1 MTPGTAVHPHDR
13 YLALSGLLTAFGLVT
28 AIVFTL
34 RSTPYLMVLF
44 LGVGLTCV
52 IAGVVIFVVLLVSDV
67 RSRLHSV
74 VERAFKAGDV
84 VFKQGDFPDRLY
96 LIGKGQA
103 EVTKEARGASPV
115 VLATLGPGE
124 FFGEIGIIG
133 NSPRTAT
140 VRATTDLETLSI
152 HRDYFTSLLAYLPS
166 WKERV
171 FEDYR
176 RRAAVPGP
184 HNPQAESLN
193 RASQVPDLPEDER

>member
-1 MTPGTAVHPHDR
+1 MRQDAAVHPHDR
-13 YLALSGLLTAFGLVT
+13 YLALSGLLTAFGLLT
-28 AIVFTL
+28 AVVFTL

-52 IAGVVIFVVLLVSDV
+52 IAGVALFVGLLVSDV

-74 VERAFKAGDV
+74 VERKFEAGDT
-84 VFKQGDFPDRLY
+84 VFRQGDFPDRLY
-96 LIGKGQA
+96 LIGTGEA
-103 EVTKEARGASPV
+103 EVTKEVPGGAPV
-115 VLATLGPGE
+115 VLARLGPGE

-140 VRATTDLETLSI
+140 VRAATGLETLSI

-176 RRAAVPGP
+176 RRAARPGQGGDQP
-184 HNPQAESLN
+184 A
-193 RASQVPDLPEDER
+193 A

>member
-1 MTPGTAVHPHDR
+1 MKAGAVVHPHDR
-13 YLALSGLLTAFGLVT
+13 YLALSGLLTAFGLLT

-44 LGVGLTCV
+44 LGAGVACV
-52 IAGVVIFVVLLVSDV
+52 IAGAAIFAALLVADV

-84 VFKQGDFPDRLY
+84 VFKEGDFPDRLY
-96 LIGKGQA
+96 LIGKGEAQ
-103 EVTKEARGASPV
+103 VTKEAGGGSLV

-133 NSPRTAT
+133 NTPRTAT
-140 VRATTDLETLSI
+140 VRAATDLETLSI
-152 HRDYFTSLLAYLPS
+152 HRDYFTSLLTYLPS

-171 FEDYR
+171 FDDYR
-176 RRAAVPGP
+176 RRGAKPGGDATP
-184 HNPQAESLN
+184 PAGQAGC
-193 RASQVPDLPEDER
+193 

>member
-1 MTPGTAVHPHDR
+1 MTHETVVHPHDR
-13 YLALSGLLTAFGLVT
+13 YLALSGALTAFGLLT
-28 AIVFTL
+28 AVVFTL

-44 LGVGLTCV
+44 LGLGLTCV
-52 IAGVVIFVVLLVSDV
+52 MAGVAIFVALLVSDV

-74 VERAFKAGDV
+74 VQRTFKAGDA
-84 VFKQGDFPDRLY
+84 VFRQGDFPDRLY
-96 LIGKGQA
+96 LIGKGEA
-103 EVTKEARGASPV
+103 EVVKEVHGGSPV
-115 VLATLGPGE
+115 VLARLGPGE

-140 VRATTDLETLSI
+140 VRALTDLETLSI

-176 RRAAVPGP
+176 RRAAIPTAPGAGGP
-184 HNPQAESLN
+184 ES
-193 RASQVPDLPEDER
+193 RAGA

>member
-1 MTPGTAVHPHDR
+1 MKPDAVVHPHDR
-13 YLALSGLLTAFGLVT
+13 YLWLSGLLTVFGLLT

-44 LGVGLTCV
+44 LGLGLTCV
-52 IAGVVIFVVLLVSDV
+52 FAGVVIFAALAVSDV

-74 VERAFKAGDV
+74 VQRAFKAGDI
-84 VFKQGDFPDRLY
+84 VFREGDFPDRLY
-96 LIGKGQA
+96 LIGQGEA
-103 EVTKEARGASPV
+103 EVMKEGRGRDPI
-115 VLATLGPGE
+115 VLARLGPGE

-133 NSPRTAT
+133 NTPRTAT
-140 VRATTDLETLSI
+140 VRAATDLETLSI

-176 RRAAVPGP
+176 RRAAT
-184 HNPQAESLN
+184 
-193 RASQVPDLPEDER
+193 REDAAR